1 MKVIMGLFL
10 SLLTFSVSSH
20 QDLNYLY
27 QEHSPRHFPD
37 WMSELD
43 NNTRLRDINIPGTHN
58 SASLYGGHIVITQK
72 MSIEEQLLAGVR
84 FLDIRLR
91 QTENVLAVHHGPV
104 FQRQMFGDILHQVGR
119 FLYSYPTETVLI
131 RIRNEY
137 RGKNNSEPFC
147 DTFARYFSNYYPLFW
162 QGSEENP
169 TISQLRGKIVILEN
183 FARKT
188 NQKFGLPYGS
198 FSIQDKWKMDSNWS
212 LYSKWSTIKQQLIKA
227 NQDAQSTDH
236 RGVINYLSASV
247 GSFPYFVA
255 SGHSSPETDSQRLWT
270 GFISSQGDFYPDFPR
285 VDCWGDWCAIVFEG
299 TNILTQEYLAN
310 NDLNYVGIIAAD
322 FPGPDLIE
330 TIIRLNFH

>member
-1 MKVIMGLFL
+1 
-10 SLLTFSVSSH
+10 
-20 QDLNYLY
+20 
-27 QEHSPRHFPD
+27 
-37 WMSELD
+37 MSELD

-91 QTENVLAVHHGPV
+91 QTENVCWLYTMAP
-104 FQRQMFGDILHQVGR
+104 FLKRQMFGDILHQVGR

-188 NQKFGLPYGS
+188 SQKFGLPYGS
-198 FSIQDKWKMDSNWS
+198 FSIQDKWRVDSNWS
-212 LYSKWSTIKQQLIKA
+212 LHNKWNAIKQQLIKA
-227 NQDAQSTDH
+227 NQDAQSTNH

-247 GSFPYFVA
+247 GSLTLSPVDTLHQKRI
-255 SGHSSPETDSQRLWT
+255 HSVYGLVLLALKVTFTLTSRAL
-270 GFISSQGDFYPDFPR
+270 
-285 VDCWGDWCAIVFEG
+285 IVGEIGVLLFSKAP
-299 TNILTQEYLAN
+299 TY
-310 NDLNYVGIIAAD
+310 
-322 FPGPDLIE
+322 
-330 TIIRLNFH
+330 